1 MTFSNPL
8 KWPDGWKRGQSFKGN
23 STFKSTYDRTMRRF
37 YREMELL
44 GASSVVVSS
53 NIALRLDGQPRG
65 DIARMRIA
73 DPGVAIYFMLKG
85 KQMVM
90 ARDAYDTVM
99 DNFHSLV
106 LAIEALRAMERHGG
120 AAMMERAFD
129 GFAALPDQSAWRTIL
144 GFKRDDQVTLAQAEA
159 NYRQGA
165 KLLHADAGGD
175 HEAMIKL
182 NAAIEQARKEL
193 KG

>member
-1 MTFSNPL
+1 MTFAFPL
-8 KWPDGWKRGQSFKGN
+8 KWPDGWTRGQTYRGN
-23 STFKSTYDRTMRRF
+23 SSFKSTYDKSMRRF
-37 YREMELL
+37 YREMEML
-44 GASSVVVSS
+44 GAQHVVVSS

-65 DIARMRIA
+65 DIARMRIP
-73 DPGVAIYFMLKG
+73 DPGVAIYFSLKG

-129 GFAALPDQSAWRTIL
+129 GFAALPDQSSWRGVL
-144 GFKRDDQVTLAQAEA
+144 GFKREDQVTIAMAEA

-165 KLLHADAGGD
+165 KLLHTDAGGS

-182 NAAIEQARKEL
+182 NAAIEQARREL
-193 KG
+193 G